1 MKTSVNHEDF
11 NSIEIDD
18 VLTRVIDYCQNASGS
33 KAVHWISAYGLKRVQ
48 SATGEQDWQ
57 WAFAAA
63 DVIGRHMWSKPA
75 ADLWQLFQMWSQ
87 VGELYQQ
94 PGKNTTPTHLLSVP
108 HPRFVYPVYFEER
121 FLGVMVFDRPRATNP
136 VEIVNTFKQ
145 GLDLAS
151 RYLNFAYLHLDAKNE
166 SYIDELTGLY
176 NQRYL
181 PMALEHEIQR
191 AKREN
196 SPFTLL
202 FLDIDYFK
210 MVNDGR
216 GHWVGSKLLMEIGK
230 VLRDQVRSCDY
241 TFRYGGDEFIVILG
255 GSGLESSKNVAERIR
270 KAVETK
276 TFAVEGHNL
285 NLTVSIG
292 LASYPEH
299 ANSAPSLIQI
309 ADQAMYY
316 GKRKSRNIVFVAS

>member
-1 MKTSVNHEDF
+1 MKHEDF

-18 VLTRVIDYCQNASGS
+18 VLTKVIDYCQQQTQA

-48 SATGEQDWQ
+48 SANGDQDWQ

-63 DVIGRHMWSKPA
+63 DVIGRHMWSTPA
-75 ADLWQLFQMWSQ
+75 SDLWQLFQMWGQ
-87 VGELYQQ
+87 VSELY
-94 PGKNTTPTHLLSVP
+94 PEPWNKCLPPHLLSLP
-108 HPRFVYPVYFEER
+108 HPRFAYPVFFEDR
-121 FLGVMVFDRPRATNP
+121 LLGVMVLDRPKASNP
-136 VEIVNTFKQ
+136 VEIMRLFKA
-145 GLDLAS
+145 GLDVAV
-151 RYLNFAYLHLDAKNE
+151 RYLHFAYLHLDAKNE

-191 AKREN
+191 AKRDKSE
-196 SPFTLL
+196 FTLL

-241 TFRYGGDEFIVILG
+241 TFRYGGDEFIIILG
-255 GSGLESSKNVAERIR
+255 GSALESSRAVAERIR
-270 KAVETK
+270 KVVESK
-276 TFAVEGHNL
+276 TFQVESHSL

-292 LASYPEH
+292 LASYPQH